1 MDEAVRAAWDSYRI
15 LEKRTPEKERRQAQQ
30 RVQAA
35 MDSYGREEVSRGAVF
50 LVGVL
55 TAHIIGQP
63 HGAEEDRLDPLSDL
77 IPAVIRKLPD
87 FESADPAQVP
97 MVTGVLM
104 AAAMGMD
111 TVAWRDQFGTIPPKE
126 ALVHNFVL
134 WLLADLFD
142 SLVEQPGATDQLMRE
157 TFNSMAADDAGW
169 QAPDRAPGLAQTR
182 PADREARRP
191 RQLLGEVRCPRRLAP
206 RIRTATTR
214 RPTRSGSGITTW
226 SDCC

>member
-1 MDEAVRAAWDSYRI
+1 MTSDGVVVDEAVRAAWDSYQI
-15 LEKRTPEKERRQAQQ
+15 LEKRTSEKERRQAQQ

-35 MDSYGREEVSRGAVF
+35 METYGREEVSRGSVF

-55 TAHIIGQP
+55 TAHIIGQQD
-63 HGAEEDRLDPLSDL
+63 GAEEDRLDPLSDL
-77 IPAVIRKLPD
+77 IPAVIRKLPG
-87 FESADPAQVP
+87 FELADPAQVP

-142 SLVEQPGATDQLMRE
+142 SLVEQPGATDQLMRK
-157 TFNSMAADDAGW
+157 TFNSTAAD
-169 QAPDRAPGLAQTR
+169 PG
-182 PADREARRP
+182 
-191 RQLLGEVRCPRRLAP
+191 
-206 RIRTATTR
+206 
-214 RPTRSGSGITTW
+214 
-226 SDCC
+226 

>member
-1 MDEAVRAAWDSYRI
+1 MTSERVVVDEAVRAAWDSYRI

-63 HGAEEDRLDPLSDL
+63 GGPEEDRLDPLSDL

-142 SLVEQPGATDQLMRE
+142 SLVEQPGATDRLMRE
-157 TFNSMAADDAGW
+157 TFNSMAADDAG
-169 QAPDRAPGLAQTR
+169 
-182 PADREARRP
+182 
-191 RQLLGEVRCPRRLAP
+191 
-206 RIRTATTR
+206 
-214 RPTRSGSGITTW
+214 
-226 SDCC
+226 

>member
-1 MDEAVRAAWDSYRI
+1 
-15 LEKRTPEKERRQAQQ
+15 
-30 RVQAA
+30 

-55 TAHIIGQP
+55 TAHIVGQP
-63 HGAEEDRLDPLSDL
+63 GGPEEDCLDPLSDL

-157 TFNSMAADDAGW
+157 TFNSMAADDAG
-169 QAPDRAPGLAQTR
+169 
-182 PADREARRP
+182 
-191 RQLLGEVRCPRRLAP
+191 
-206 RIRTATTR
+206 
-214 RPTRSGSGITTW
+214 
-226 SDCC
+226 